1 MAIHFRC
8 PHCKRPMKSP
18 ERFAGRQV
26 TCPGCKTELIVPE
39 NSPERQAV
47 QDRPPKHRAERGI
60 EDMLE
65 SLIET
70 GDFEDEAEAV
80 RRELDDADS

>member
-8 PHCKRPMKSP
+8 RHCKRAMKSP
-18 ERFAGRQV
+18 ERFVGRQAI
-26 TCPGCKTELIVPE
+26 CPGCKTEVIVPE
-39 NSPERQAV
+39 KSPERPPA
-47 QDRPPKHRAERGI
+47 QDRPLKRRAERGI
-60 EDMLE
+60 EVMLQ

-80 RRELDDADS
+80 RRELDEAES